1 LYKPWKFPELKLDQ
15 NGQKN
20 EEKLVSPMASKS
32 TVLRERPCPLLVSH
46 SPTDIPSIPHLKKAL
61 EDANVD
67 TKIDALKK
75 VILLMLSGEP
85 ATQLLMPIIRFV
97 LTSKDR
103 TIKKLLMLYWEVVD
117 KKAADGKLL
126 HEMILVWYVFC
137 FNHSKIHLLHPIL
150 HLLVSFPNLIA
161 SGESIGDVAFAKD
174 GTHTP
179 SHISFSFLTMMDYDP
194 FF

>member
-1 LYKPWKFPELKLDQ
+1 MDRCIYGLESVPT
-15 NGQKN
+15 
-20 EEKLVSPMASKS
+20 MASKS

-46 SPTDIPSIPHLKKAL
+46 APADIPPIPHLKKAL
-61 EDANVD
+61 EDPNVE

-97 LTSKDR
+97 LPSKDR

-126 HEMILVWYVFC
+126 NEMILVWYVMPDNRSLC
-137 FNHSKIHLLHPIL
+137 LPKE
-150 HLLVSFPNLIA
+150 A
-161 SGESIGDVAFAKD
+161 CSIE
-174 GTHTP
+174 
-179 SHISFSFLTMMDYDP
+179 
-194 FF
+194 